1 MMADAYLTEGQ
12 VAEMLRISR
21 RTLQA
26 WRLRG
31 GGPPYVRVG
40 PRMVRYR
47 AGDVLHWLETC
58 ARSGGQLCPTP

>member
-1 MMADAYLTEGQ
+1 MITEMYLDEQQ

-31 GGPPYVRVG
+31 GGPPYVKIG
-40 PRMVRYR
+40 SRMVRYR
-47 AGDVLHWLETC
+47 ETEVLQWLTTS
-58 ARSGGQLCPTP
+58 AQPRAQLCPVK